1 MKLDDIRKLTSMGIP
16 QSPESQQTLHEFL
29 LSVGIDPGSVYQE
42 LEMSSQFVNTHRDI
56 TYSGQIVSLHSHT
69 YLEILYCHT
78 GANVEYLV
86 GSDRYK
92 LQKGDIILLAP
103 GVSHRP
109 IMPEIMA
116 EPYIRDVLWVNP
128 DFLTSLENVFPR
140 TSVSNQNRSALIR
153 TQGTKWAFLGE
164 LFQAGVQEEE
174 QKKDG
179 WEAIVL
185 GNTLKIL
192 TYLDRACN
200 DRDAG
205 ILKAEKPELLDK
217 MTAYI
222 EEHYAEHIT
231 ISDLAHKFYVSSSSI
246 SHLFKQKMGLSI
258 YQYVT
263 QRRLISAK
271 NLICGGTPLEHV
283 APHVGFVDYSTFYRA
298 SSRSTAS
305 PPGSTAVCRK
315 TASKHKSAPIGRTH
329 MGIYTVLKISFP
341 P

>member
-16 QSPESQQTLHEFL
+16 PSPESQQTLHEFL

-109 IMPEIMA
+109 IMPEVMT

-128 DFLTSLENVFPR
+128 DFLASLEQIFPR
-140 TSVSNQNRSALIR
+140 TSVSSKNHSALIR
-153 TQGTKWAFLGE
+153 TQNTQWAFLGE

-174 QKKDG
+174 QKKEG

-192 TYLDRACN
+192 AYLDRAYT
-200 DRDAG
+200 DRNTD

-217 MTAYI
+217 VTAYI
-222 EEHYAEHIT
+222 ENHYSDHIT
-231 ISDLAHKFYVSSSSI
+231 VDELAHKFYVSSSTI
-246 SHLFKQKMGLSI
+246 SHLFKQKMGLSLYHYI
-258 YQYVT
+258 T

-271 NLICGGTPLEHV
+271 NLISKGIPLEQV
-283 APHVGFVDYSTFYRA
+283 ATQVGFSDYSSFYRA
-298 SSRSTAS
+298 FKQEFGIS
-305 PPGSTAVCRK
+305 PRVYRNLQEN
-315 TASKHKSAPIGRTH
+315 GR
-329 MGIYTVLKISFP
+329 
-341 P
+341 

>member
-1 MKLDDIRKLTSMGIP
+1 MKPDDIRKLTSMGIP
-16 QSPESQQTLHEFL
+16 PSPESQQTLHEFL

-109 IMPEIMA
+109 IMPEVMT

-128 DFLTSLENVFPR
+128 DFLASLEQIFPR
-140 TSVSNQNRSALIR
+140 TSVSNKNRSALIR
-153 TQGTKWAFLGE
+153 TQNTQWAFLGE

-174 QKKDG
+174 QKKEG

-192 TYLDRACN
+192 AYLDRAYT
-200 DRDAG
+200 DRNTD

-217 MTAYI
+217 VTAYI
-222 EEHYAEHIT
+222 ENHYSDHIT
-231 ISDLAHKFYVSSSSI
+231 VDELAHKFYVSSSTI
-246 SHLFKQKMGLSI
+246 SHLFKQKMGLSLYHYI
-258 YQYVT
+258 T

-271 NLICGGTPLEHV
+271 NLISAGTPLEHV
-283 APHVGFVDYSTFYRA
+283 ATQVGFSDYSTFYRA
-298 SSRSTAS
+298 FKQEYGISPRQYRSLQEN
-305 PPGSTAVCRK
+305 
-315 TASKHKSAPIGRTH
+315 SK
-329 MGIYTVLKISFP
+329 
-341 P
+341 

>member
-16 QSPESQQTLHEFL
+16 PSPESQQTLHEFL

-109 IMPEIMA
+109 IMPEVMT

-128 DFLTSLENVFPR
+128 DFLASLEQIFPR
-140 TSVSNQNRSALIR
+140 TSVSSKNHSALIR
-153 TQGTKWAFLGE
+153 TQNTQWAFLGE

-174 QKKDG
+174 QKKEG

-192 TYLDRACN
+192 AYLDRAYT
-200 DRDAG
+200 DRNTD

-217 MTAYI
+217 VTAYI
-222 EEHYAEHIT
+222 ENHYSDHIT
-231 ISDLAHKFYVSSSSI
+231 VDELAHKFYVSSSTI
-246 SHLFKQKMGLSI
+246 SHLFKQKMGLSLYHYI
-258 YQYVT
+258 T

-271 NLICGGTPLEHV
+271 NLISTGIPLEHV
-283 APHVGFVDYSTFYRA
+283 ATQVGFSDYSTFYRA
-298 SSRSTAS
+298 FKQEYGISPRQYRSLQEN
-305 PPGSTAVCRK
+305 GK
-315 TASKHKSAPIGRTH
+315 
-329 MGIYTVLKISFP
+329 
-341 P
+341 

>member
-16 QSPESQQTLHEFL
+16 PSPESQQTLHEFL

-109 IMPEIMA
+109 IMPEVMT

-128 DFLTSLENVFPR
+128 DFLASLEQIFPR
-140 TSVSNQNRSALIR
+140 TSVSSKNHSALIR
-153 TQGTKWAFLGE
+153 TQNTQWAFLGE

-174 QKKDG
+174 QKKEG

-192 TYLDRACN
+192 AYLDRAYT
-200 DRDAG
+200 DRNTD

-217 MTAYI
+217 VTAYI
-222 EEHYAEHIT
+222 ENHYSDHIT
-231 ISDLAHKFYVSSSSI
+231 VDELAHKFYVSSSTI
-246 SHLFKQKMGLSI
+246 SHLFKQKMGLSLYHYI
-258 YQYVT
+258 T

-271 NLICGGTPLEHV
+271 NLISKGIPLEQV
-283 APHVGFVDYSTFYRA
+283 ATQVGFSDYSTFYRA
-298 SSRSTAS
+298 FKQEYGISPRQYRSLQEN
-305 PPGSTAVCRK
+305 GK
-315 TASKHKSAPIGRTH
+315 
-329 MGIYTVLKISFP
+329 
-341 P
+341 

>member
-1 MKLDDIRKLTSMGIP
+1 MKLDDIRKLTSMGMP
-16 QSPESQQTLHEFL
+16 PSPESQQTLHEFL

-109 IMPEIMA
+109 IMPEVMT

-128 DFLTSLENVFPR
+128 DFLASLEQIFPR
-140 TSVSNQNRSALIR
+140 TSVSNKNRSALIR
-153 TQGTKWAFLGE
+153 TQNTQWAFLGE

-174 QKKDG
+174 QKKEG

-192 TYLDRACN
+192 AYLDRAYT
-200 DRDAG
+200 DRNTD

-217 MTAYI
+217 VTAYI
-222 EEHYAEHIT
+222 ENHYSDHIT
-231 ISDLAHKFYVSSSSI
+231 VDELAHKFYVSSSTI
-246 SHLFKQKMGLSI
+246 SHLFKQKMGLSLYHYI
-258 YQYVT
+258 T

-271 NLICGGTPLEHV
+271 NLISAGIPLEHV
-283 APHVGFVDYSTFYRA
+283 ATQVGFSDYSTFYRA
-298 SSRSTAS
+298 FKQEYGISPRQYRSLQEN
-305 PPGSTAVCRK
+305 
-315 TASKHKSAPIGRTH
+315 SK
-329 MGIYTVLKISFP
+329 
-341 P
+341 

>member
-16 QSPESQQTLHEFL
+16 PSPESQQTLHEFL

-78 GANVEYLV
+78 GAHVEYLV

-109 IMPEIMA
+109 IMPEVMT

-128 DFLTSLENVFPR
+128 DFLASLEQIFPR
-140 TSVSNQNRSALIR
+140 TSVSNKNRSALIR
-153 TQGTKWAFLGE
+153 TQNTQWAFLGE

-174 QKKDG
+174 QKKEG

-192 TYLDRACN
+192 AYLDRAYT
-200 DRDAG
+200 DRNTD

-217 MTAYI
+217 VTAYI
-222 EEHYAEHIT
+222 ENHYSDHIT
-231 ISDLAHKFYVSSSSI
+231 VDELAHKFYVSSSTI
-246 SHLFKQKMGLSI
+246 SHLFKQKMGLSLYHYI
-258 YQYVT
+258 T

-271 NLICGGTPLEHV
+271 NLISAGIPLEHV
-283 APHVGFVDYSTFYRA
+283 ATQVGFSDYSTFYRA
-298 SSRSTAS
+298 FKQEYGIS
-305 PPGSTAVCRK
+305 PRQYRNLQEN
-315 TASKHKSAPIGRTH
+315 SK
-329 MGIYTVLKISFP
+329 
-341 P
+341 

>member
-109 IMPEIMA
+109 IMPEVMT

-128 DFLTSLENVFPR
+128 DFLASLEQIFPR
-140 TSVSNQNRSALIR
+140 TSVSNKNRSALIR
-153 TQGTKWAFLGE
+153 TQNTQWAFLGE

-174 QKKDG
+174 QKKEG

-192 TYLDRACN
+192 AYLDRAYT
-200 DRDAG
+200 DRDTD

-217 MTAYI
+217 VTAYI
-222 EEHYAEHIT
+222 ENHYSDHIT
-231 ISDLAHKFYVSSSSI
+231 VDELAHKFYISSSTI
-246 SHLFKQKMGLSI
+246 SHLFKQKMGLSLYHYI
-258 YQYVT
+258 T

-271 NLICGGTPLEHV
+271 NLISTGIPLEHV
-283 APHVGFVDYSTFYRA
+283 ATQVGFSDYSTFYRA
-298 SSRSTAS
+298 FKQEYGISPRQYRSLQEN
-305 PPGSTAVCRK
+305 
-315 TASKHKSAPIGRTH
+315 SK
-329 MGIYTVLKISFP
+329 
-341 P
+341 

>member
-1 MKLDDIRKLTSMGIP
+1 MKLDDIRKLTSMGMP
-16 QSPESQQTLHEFL
+16 PSPESQQTLHEFL

-109 IMPEIMA
+109 IMPEVMT

-128 DFLTSLENVFPR
+128 DFLASLEQIFPR
-140 TSVSNQNRSALIR
+140 TSVSNKNRSALIR
-153 TQGTKWAFLGE
+153 TQNTQWAFLGE

-174 QKKDG
+174 QKKEG

-192 TYLDRACN
+192 AYLDRAYT
-200 DRDAG
+200 DRNTD

-217 MTAYI
+217 VTAYI
-222 EEHYAEHIT
+222 ENHYSDHIT
-231 ISDLAHKFYVSSSSI
+231 VDELAHKFYVSSSTI
-246 SHLFKQKMGLSI
+246 SHLFKQKMGLSLYHYI
-258 YQYVT
+258 T

-271 NLICGGTPLEHV
+271 NLISAGIPLEHV
-283 APHVGFVDYSTFYRA
+283 ATQVGFSDYSTFYRA
-298 SSRSTAS
+298 FKQEYGISPRQYRSLQEN
-305 PPGSTAVCRK
+305 GK
-315 TASKHKSAPIGRTH
+315 
-329 MGIYTVLKISFP
+329 
-341 P
+341 

>member
-1 MKLDDIRKLTSMGIP
+1 MKLDDIRKLTSMGMP
-16 QSPESQQTLHEFL
+16 HSPESQQTLHEFL
-29 LSVGIDPGSVYQE
+29 LSIGIDPGSVYQE

-109 IMPEIMA
+109 IMPEVMT

-128 DFLTSLENVFPR
+128 DFLASLEQIFPR
-140 TSVSNQNRSALIR
+140 TSVSNKNRSALIR
-153 TQGTKWAFLGE
+153 TQNTQWAFLGE

-174 QKKDG
+174 QKKEG

-192 TYLDRACN
+192 AYLDRAYT
-200 DRDAG
+200 DRNTD

-217 MTAYI
+217 VTAYI
-222 EEHYAEHIT
+222 ENHYSDHIT
-231 ISDLAHKFYVSSSSI
+231 VDELAHKFYVSSSTI
-246 SHLFKQKMGLSI
+246 SHLFKQKMGLSLYHYI
-258 YQYVT
+258 T

-271 NLICGGTPLEHV
+271 NLISAGIPLEHV
-283 APHVGFVDYSTFYRA
+283 ATQVGFSDYSTFYRA
-298 SSRSTAS
+298 FKQEYGISPRQYRSLQEN
-305 PPGSTAVCRK
+305 
-315 TASKHKSAPIGRTH
+315 SK
-329 MGIYTVLKISFP
+329 
-341 P
+341 

>member
-1 MKLDDIRKLTSMGIP
+1 MKLDDIRKLTSMGMP
-16 QSPESQQTLHEFL
+16 PSPESQQTLHEFL

-69 YLEILYCHT
+69 YLKILYCHT

-109 IMPEIMA
+109 IMPEVMT

-128 DFLTSLENVFPR
+128 DFLASLEQIFPR
-140 TSVSNQNRSALIR
+140 TSVSNKNRSALIR
-153 TQGTKWAFLGE
+153 TQNTQWAFLGE

-174 QKKDG
+174 QKKEG

-192 TYLDRACN
+192 AYLDRAYT
-200 DRDAG
+200 DRNTD

-217 MTAYI
+217 VTAYI
-222 EEHYAEHIT
+222 ENHYSDHIT
-231 ISDLAHKFYVSSSSI
+231 VDELAHKFYVSSSTI
-246 SHLFKQKMGLSI
+246 SHLFKQKMGLSLYHYI
-258 YQYVT
+258 T

-271 NLICGGTPLEHV
+271 NLISKGIPLEHV
-283 APHVGFVDYSTFYRA
+283 ATQVGFSDYSTFYRA
-298 SSRSTAS
+298 FKQEYGISPRQYRSLQEN
-305 PPGSTAVCRK
+305 GK
-315 TASKHKSAPIGRTH
+315 
-329 MGIYTVLKISFP
+329 
-341 P
+341 

>member
-16 QSPESQQTLHEFL
+16 PSPESQQTLHEFL

-109 IMPEIMA
+109 IMPEVMT

-128 DFLTSLENVFPR
+128 DFLASLEQIFPR
-140 TSVSNQNRSALIR
+140 TSVSNKNRSALIR
-153 TQGTKWAFLGE
+153 TQNTQWAFLGE

-174 QKKDG
+174 QKKEG

-192 TYLDRACN
+192 AYLDRAYT
-200 DRDAG
+200 DRNTD

-217 MTAYI
+217 VTAYI
-222 EEHYAEHIT
+222 ENHYSDHIT
-231 ISDLAHKFYVSSSSI
+231 VDELAHKFYVSSSTI
-246 SHLFKQKMGLSI
+246 SHLFKQKMGLSLYHYI
-258 YQYVT
+258 T

-271 NLICGGTPLEHV
+271 NLISAGTPLEHV
-283 APHVGFVDYSTFYRA
+283 ATQVGFSDYSTFYRA
-298 SSRSTAS
+298 FKQEYGISPRQYRSLQEN
-305 PPGSTAVCRK
+305 GK
-315 TASKHKSAPIGRTH
+315 
-329 MGIYTVLKISFP
+329 
-341 P
+341 

>member
-1 MKLDDIRKLTSMGIP
+1 MKLDDIRKLTSMGMP
-16 QSPESQQTLHEFL
+16 HSPESQQTLHEFL
-29 LSVGIDPGSVYQE
+29 LSIGIDPGSVYQE

-109 IMPEIMA
+109 IMPEVMT

-128 DFLTSLENVFPR
+128 DFLASLEQIFPR
-140 TSVSNQNRSALIR
+140 TSVSNKNRSALIR
-153 TQGTKWAFLGE
+153 TQNTQWAFLGE

-174 QKKDG
+174 QKKEG

-192 TYLDRACN
+192 AYLDRAYT
-200 DRDAG
+200 DRNTD

-217 MTAYI
+217 VTAYI
-222 EEHYAEHIT
+222 ENHYSDHIT
-231 ISDLAHKFYVSSSSI
+231 VDELAHKFYVSSSTI
-246 SHLFKQKMGLSI
+246 SHLFKQKMGLSLYHYI
-258 YQYVT
+258 T

-271 NLICGGTPLEHV
+271 NLISAGIPLEHV
-283 APHVGFVDYSTFYRA
+283 ATQVGFSDYSTFYRA
-298 SSRSTAS
+298 FKQEYGISPRQYRSLQEN
-305 PPGSTAVCRK
+305 GK
-315 TASKHKSAPIGRTH
+315 
-329 MGIYTVLKISFP
+329 
-341 P
+341 

>member
-109 IMPEIMA
+109 IMPEVMT

-128 DFLTSLENVFPR
+128 DFLASLEQIFPR
-140 TSVSNQNRSALIR
+140 TSVSNKNRSALIR
-153 TQGTKWAFLGE
+153 TQNTQWAFLGE

-174 QKKDG
+174 QKKEG

-192 TYLDRACN
+192 AYLDRAN
-200 DRDAG
+200 TDRDTD

-217 MTAYI
+217 VTAYI
-222 EEHYAEHIT
+222 ENHYSDHIT
-231 ISDLAHKFYVSSSSI
+231 VDELAHKFYVSSSTI
-246 SHLFKQKMGLSI
+246 SHLFKQKMGLSLYHYI
-258 YQYVT
+258 T

-271 NLICGGTPLEHV
+271 NLISAGIPLEHV
-283 APHVGFVDYSTFYRA
+283 ATQVGFSDYSTFYRA
-298 SSRSTAS
+298 FKQEYGISPRQYRSLQEN
-305 PPGSTAVCRK
+305 
-315 TASKHKSAPIGRTH
+315 SK
-329 MGIYTVLKISFP
+329 
-341 P
+341 

>member
-1 MKLDDIRKLTSMGIP
+1 MKLDDIRKLTSMGMP
-16 QSPESQQTLHEFL
+16 PSPESQQTLHEFL

-109 IMPEIMA
+109 IMPEVMT

-128 DFLTSLENVFPR
+128 DFLASLEQIFPR
-140 TSVSNQNRSALIR
+140 TSVSNKNRSALIR
-153 TQGTKWAFLGE
+153 TQNTQWAFLGE

-174 QKKDG
+174 QKKEG

-192 TYLDRACN
+192 AYLDRAYT
-200 DRDAG
+200 DRNTD

-217 MTAYI
+217 VTAYI
-222 EEHYAEHIT
+222 ENHYSDHIT
-231 ISDLAHKFYVSSSSI
+231 VDELAHKFYVSSSTI
-246 SHLFKQKMGLSI
+246 SHLFKQKMGLSLYHYI
-258 YQYVT
+258 T

-271 NLICGGTPLEHV
+271 NLISAGIPLEHV
-283 APHVGFVDYSTFYRA
+283 ATQVGFVDYSTFYRA
-298 SSRSTAS
+298 FKQEYGISPRQYRSLQEN
-305 PPGSTAVCRK
+305 GK
-315 TASKHKSAPIGRTH
+315 
-329 MGIYTVLKISFP
+329 
-341 P
+341 